1 MIIDRLVMKN
11 FKRFRD
17 EEIHFKDGITGILGN
32 NGTGK
37 SSIVDAIF
45 FALYG
50 VRTTGISADYIVS
63 SFASPKERCEVRL
76 DFRIGGDT
84 YTVVRTFKKGKSVQ
98 HDATFHKDGKLMA
111 TGVSQ
116 VETEMR
122 RTLGMGPVDF
132 KNTVYAAQ
140 KDLLTLL
147 ETDPAKRREWFLRAL
162 GIDYLKTE
170 SDTILKERIDTS
182 DSELKLLE
190 GEIKALTGRQDAD
203 EFAALQASVIEFGK
217 TLQSLAAQY
226 NNTIEK
232 KKNIDEEIRQLDQQK
247 IEYTKL
253 RTRFESGEGEVQT
266 LNRQWTQISAKL
278 GELAKAEPE
287 FQALKKQVAII
298 PEKKKQFELLRK
310 QKEDANRLKTDEIN
324 VGQKAAELK
333 VIDNKA
339 QTKLDG
345 LDQAAAKITNI
356 IGEIAKVLN
365 LGPEVTA
372 AVIEPTIAAC
382 DEKIQHA
389 TATHSEQLK
398 QLKAQGKKLLN
409 DFDTIKTAGPDGT
422 CPLCRQKLGT
432 HFTEIGEE
440 FETKIKE
447 IDEKE
452 LRILGEQKRIS
463 AEKTKLA
470 SIKPALAE
478 IRSLEAKLK
487 QRPEVEAELAEIQN
501 HIATQFQAQQIIAV
515 KIAELAFDNSSYN
528 ATEKEIEE
536 LEKIE
541 HKFNDLRE
549 KRAEVTHLQQQLLNL
564 ESQVRDKTKEL
575 EKLKT
580 EISRSPYDE
589 KNGAALEQKR
599 KEIETAINTINTD
612 SARIS
617 ERLQNANAKIKKYKE
632 AETEIAGLKKREEV
646 LKDKIDLLILT
657 RKVIA
662 NYVVYLMQVVRSRLE
677 GEVSRIISEITGGR
691 YEQVL
696 LDEDFN
702 LLVRDIDNDYTIDR
716 FSGGEQDD
724 IAVALRIALSRYLA
738 ELHHVHEST
747 ILIFDEIF
755 GSQDEERRTS
765 LLTTLRTQESR
776 FPQIILIS
784 HIPEMQGE
792 FANTL
797 VVEMGTDMSSRVKE
811 VGD

>member
-1 MIIDRLVMKN
+1 
-11 FKRFRD
+11 
-17 EEIHFKDGITGILGN
+17 
-32 NGTGK
+32 
-37 SSIVDAIF
+37 
-45 FALYG
+45 
-50 VRTTGISADYIVS
+50 
-63 SFASPKERCEVRL
+63 
-76 DFRIGGDT
+76 
-84 YTVVRTFKKGKSVQ
+84 
-98 HDATFHKDGKLMA
+98 
-111 TGVSQ
+111 
-116 VETEMR
+116 
-122 RTLGMGPVDF
+122 MGPVDF
-132 KNTVYAAQ
+132 KNTIYAGQ

-147 ETDPAKRREWFLRAL
+147 ENTPGKRKEWFLRAL

-182 DSELKLLE
+182 DREQKLLE

-203 EFAALQASVIEFGK
+203 EFTALQTSVIELDK
-217 TLQSLAAQY
+217 TLQSLVTQY

-232 KKNIDEEIRQLDQQK
+232 KKNIDEEIRQLDHQK

-253 RTRFESGEGEVQT
+253 HTRFQSGEGEVRI
-266 LNRQWTQISAKL
+266 LNGQRTQISAKL

-287 FQALKKQVAII
+287 FQALKMQVAII

-310 QKEDANRLKTDEIN
+310 QRDDANRLKTDERN
-324 VGQKAAELK
+324 TGQKIADLK
-333 VIDNKA
+333 VIEDKA
-339 QTKLDG
+339 RTKLHG
-345 LDQAAAKITNI
+345 FDQAAVKITNL

-365 LGPEVTA
+365 LGPDVTA
-372 AVIEPTIAAC
+372 AVIEPTITAY

-389 TATHSEQLK
+389 TATHSEQQK
-398 QLKAQGKKLLN
+398 QLQARRKKLLN
-409 DFDTIKTAGPDGT
+409 DFDTIKTAGPEGT

-432 HFTEIGEE
+432 HFMEIGKE

-447 IDEKE
+447 IEEEE
-452 LRILGEQKRIS
+452 LKILGEQKRTTT
-463 AEKTKLA
+463 EKTKLA
-470 SIKPALAE
+470 SIKPALSE
-478 IRSLEAKLK
+478 IRSLDAKLK
-487 QRPEVEAELAEIQN
+487 QRPEVEADLKEIRNQ
-501 HIATQFQAQQIIAV
+501 IATQIQAQQIITA
-515 KIAELAFDNSSYN
+515 KIAELAFDDSLHN
-528 ATEKEIEE
+528 ATEKEIKE

-549 KRAEVTHLQQQLLNL
+549 KRAEVTHLQKQLLNL
-564 ESQVRDKTKEL
+564 EAQVRDKTEEL

-599 KEIETAINTINTD
+599 KAIETAINNINTD
-612 SARIS
+612 SARTT
-617 ERLQNANAKIKKYKE
+617 ERLKNAEDKIKKYKE
-632 AETEIAGLKKREEV
+632 AESEIAGLKKREEG
-646 LKDKIDLLILT
+646 LKDKIELLILT

-662 NYVVYLMQVVRSRLE
+662 DYVIYLMQVVRSRIE
-677 GEVSRIISEITGGR
+677 GEVSRIIGEITGGR

-702 LLVRDIDNDYTIDR
+702 LLVRDIDNDYSIER

-738 ELHHVHEST
+738 ELHQVHEST

-755 GSQDEERRTS
+755 GSQDEERRNS

-797 VVEMGTDMSSRVKE
+797 VVEMGSDMVSRVKE